1 MPEGDTIHKIANWL
15 APRLEGQRLRQVS
28 MADTAAAKICA
39 GRRVDAVRAL
49 GKHLFV
55 ELDNAKAIRS
65 HLGMYGSWHFYPPG
79 EAWQKPRS
87 RASLVLRTEGTDY
100 VCFNA
105 KEVELV
111 ALAGVRDRII
121 DSRLGPDLIGEP
133 VDPAEV
139 VERARQIMEP
149 DDLVADVLLDQRVAC
164 GIGNVYK
171 SEILFLHRCLPQT
184 KLASIADALL
194 EDCYATASDLLRRNL
209 GGGMRV
215 TRFEH
220 DDAGRLWV
228 YGRTGLPCHECKT
241 PIASKRLGKHHRSA
255 YWCPRCQNNQG
266 DGRPN

>member
-28 MADTAAAKICA
+28 MADPAAARNCA

-65 HLGMYGSWHFYPPG
+65 HLGLYGSWHFYPPG
-79 EAWQKPRS
+79 QAWQKPRS
-87 RASLVLRTEGTDY
+87 RASLVLRTEETDY

-111 ALAGVRDRII
+111 TLASVRDRII
-121 DSRLGPDLIGEP
+121 DTRLGPDLIGETIE
-133 VDPAEV
+133 PAEL

-149 DDLVADVLLDQRVAC
+149 DDLIADVLLDQRVAC

-171 SEILFLHRCLPQT
+171 SEILFLHRSHPQT
-184 KLASIADALL
+184 RIADVADDVLQS
-194 EDCYATASDLLRRNL
+194 CYATAANLLRRNL
-209 GGGMRV
+209 GGGKRV
-215 TRFEH
+215 TRFEN

-228 YGRTGLPCHECKT
+228 YGRTGLPCHECDT
-241 PIASKRLGKHHRSA
+241 PVVSQRLGKHHRGT
-255 YWCPRCQNNQG
+255 YWCPRCQS
-266 DGRPN
+266 